1 MQIVLHLDA
10 KLLNLHSNKVL
21 RGMAEVSIW
30 AQDDANSQGIRQRM
44 ASVCEV
50 LRKDCRAGRQ
60 APGFIPE
67 METSRQEKS
76 WGGERVHDALQVLLS
91 ALEGGSADADKA
103 ATEFGRNGGHIFL
116 LQLLETEGVDDE
128 SDRTR
133 ELAAT
138 AVEHCMSLCARFPM
152 KAATVDAKN
161 VCDTMRC
168 EIEIDSALNRCG
180 GVVKVYLRRRSTPND
195 TAPAPR
201 LICILCLFKRLC
213 LMSLNTH

>member
-1 MQIVLHLDA
+1 MPRAAFTKYCCHCARPNRSSGIVHSLCNRPLIHSLPVPSPRVFQPHPFSKRADEVVIEVA
-10 KLLNLHSNKVL
+10 KENACS
-21 RGMAEVSIW
+21 
-30 AQDDANSQGIRQRM
+30 
-44 ASVCEV
+44 
-50 LRKDCRAGRQ
+50 
-60 APGFIPE
+60 F
-67 METSRQEKS
+67 
-76 WGGERVHDALQVLLS
+76 
-91 ALEGGSADADKA
+91 GGSQRTARSRDADKA

-168 EIEIDSALNRCG
+168 EIEIDSPLNRCG

-213 LMSLNTH
+213 LMSLKYALTRPVSQV

>member
-1 MQIVLHLDA
+1 
-10 KLLNLHSNKVL
+10 
-21 RGMAEVSIW
+21 MAEVSIW

-44 ASVCEV
+44 AGVCEV
-50 LRKDCRAGRQ
+50 LRKDCRAGRK

-76 WGGERVHDALQVLLS
+76 WGNSARGGETVQDALQVLLS
-91 ALEGGSADADKA
+91 AFEGGSADADKA

-138 AVEHCMSLCARFPM
+138 AVEHCMRLCARFPM

-195 TAPAPR
+195 TAVRPHIASSVYSA
-201 LICILCLFKRLC
+201 
-213 LMSLNTH
+213 SLSACV